1 MNRVFSHIFVYFLK
15 YLGSETDMEME
26 SHPENAN
33 HIFFFFRT
41 QSTNA
46 RTMEIVLDKKTPHVV
61 ITLMFTAKSEKSSL
75 ETIQNRLDYFASN
88 SFDQRIQNDS

>member
-46 RTMEIVLDKKTPHVV
+46 RTMEIVLDKKNSTCCHHFDVHSKKRK
-61 ITLMFTAKSEKSSL
+61 ILARNNTKSFGLFCFK
-75 ETIQNRLDYFASN
+75 
-88 SFDQRIQNDS
+88 